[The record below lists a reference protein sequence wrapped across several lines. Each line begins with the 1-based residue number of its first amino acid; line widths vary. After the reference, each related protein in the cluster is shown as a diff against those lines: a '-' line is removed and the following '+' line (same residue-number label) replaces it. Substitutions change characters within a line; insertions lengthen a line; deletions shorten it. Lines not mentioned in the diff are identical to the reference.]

1 MPTSDYYTAAL
12 KAGKRDLHLRIAA
25 GKPAGL
31 PALDSILENV
41 EIRGEVPLGLI
52 DIPTE
57 LIVGTKT
64 KGRTTSFAPNFMPV
78 LDEFSEFA
86 VKWTNL
92 CDAHLREGIRDPIIA
107 YEYMNKYYVLEGNKR
122 VSVLKYF
129 DAATIPGYVTRIIPA
144 WKDTKEIR
152 LYYEFLDFYNA
163 TNINYLSFSQESGY
177 RKLCLRTG
185 HQRNERWSIDDRV
198 DFSSCY
204 IQFFEAFHKLDGDK
218 LSCTPADALLIYLDL
233 FSYDQLRQET
243 VSQIETNLRKIWE
256 EIELNQPDEELDE
269 KVALKLDPTPDQKK
283 GLFSQILTGTAKPS
297 GNAATKIAFVHAKTA
312 ETSSWTYSHEL
323 GRMYLKDA
331 FHGQVQTSVYDNNT
345 TTEDAAAAIEKAIAD
360 GNRIIFTTT
369 PVFLAP
375 SIKAAVN
382 HRDIKILNC
391 SLNASHKYIRTYY
404 ARMFEA
410 KLLTGMLAGIMT
422 DTNKIGYIADYPIV
436 GMVASIDAFAI
447 GVKMVNPR
455 AKIFLEW
462 STLKEN
468 QNVDLTEKLYKMGA
482 TYISHQDM
490 IVPQHAT
497 RRYGLYRVNG
507 ETPVNLAFP
516 VWDWGKFYERIIR
529 NIQHGTWNTE
539 NKSESGKAVNY
550 FWGMSSG
557 VIDVMWSPA
566 IPSETRNLLETLKL
580 SITRYEFN
588 PFNGILHSQ
597 DGIVQADPDHRM
609 STKEIIAINWLTDNI
624 EGFIP
629 TFSDMREETQ
639 AVVKQE
645 GIRREEDI

>member
-1 MPTSDYYTAAL
+1 MPSSHYTSAM
-12 KAGKRDLHLRIAA
+12 KAGKRDLQARIAA
-25 GKPAGL
+25 GESAEL

-64 KGRTTSFAPNFMPV
+64 RGRTTSFAPNFMPV

-86 VKWTNL
+86 IKWKSL

-107 YEYMNKYYVLEGNKR
+107 YEYLNKYYVLEGNKR

-129 DAATIPGYVTRIIPA
+129 DAASIPGYVTRIIPA

-163 TNINYLSFSQESGY
+163 TNINYLSFSQEGGY

-185 HQRNERWSIDDRV
+185 HQRNERWSVDDRL
-198 DFSSCY
+198 DFGSCY
-204 IQFFEAFHKLDGDK
+204 IQFSEAFHKLDGDK
-218 LSCTPADALLIYLDL
+218 LSCTPADALLVYLEL
-233 FSYDQLRQET
+233 FSYDQLKQET
-243 VSQIETNLRKIWE
+243 TSQIETSLKKIWE
-256 EIELNQPDEELDE
+256 EIELNQPDEEPDE

-283 GLFSQILTGTAKPS
+283 GIFSQILTGTAKPA
-297 GNAATKIAFVHAKTA
+297 GNAATKIAFIHTKTA

-331 FHGQVQTSVYDNNT
+331 FHGQVQTSVYDNNM

-360 GNRIIFTTT
+360 GNQIIFTTT

-404 ARMFEA
+404 ARIFEA

-422 DTNKIGYIADYPIV
+422 DTNKIGYIADYPII
-436 GMVASIDAFAI
+436 GMAASIDAFAI
-447 GVKMVNPR
+447 GVKMVNPK

-468 QNVDLTEKLYKMGA
+468 QNVDLTEKLYQMGA

-539 NKSESGKAVNY
+539 GKAESRKAVNY

-557 VIDVMWSPA
+557 VIDVVWSPA

-588 PFNGILHSQ
+588 PFNGVLHSQ
-597 DGIVQADPDHRM
+597 DGIVQADPNHRM
-609 STKEIIAINWLTDNI
+609 TTQEIISIDWLTDNI